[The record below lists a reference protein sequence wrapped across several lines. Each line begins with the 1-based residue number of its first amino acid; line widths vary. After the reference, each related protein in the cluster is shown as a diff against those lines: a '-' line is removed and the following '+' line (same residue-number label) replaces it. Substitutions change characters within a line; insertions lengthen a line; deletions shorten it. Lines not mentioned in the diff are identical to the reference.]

1 VKAPRKTTPHT
12 EDDRRVRTTLDRW
25 VERDRKCRAL
35 HRNVRKAEQALR
47 KELTKDAW
55 KLYLLLEEQIN
66 ARHIEIVGAAIR
78 FAQTPRK
85 TR

>member
-1 VKAPRKTTPHT
+1 
-12 EDDRRVRTTLDRW
+12 
-25 VERDRKCRAL
+25 
-35 HRNVRKAEQALR
+35 VRKAEQALR